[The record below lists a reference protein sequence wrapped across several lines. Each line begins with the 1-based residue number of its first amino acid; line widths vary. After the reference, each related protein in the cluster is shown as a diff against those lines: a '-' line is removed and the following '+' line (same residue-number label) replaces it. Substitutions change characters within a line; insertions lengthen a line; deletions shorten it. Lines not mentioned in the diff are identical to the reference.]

1 MYDAM
6 PGFEE
11 GGWESEGL
19 AGKEEGGAKSG

>member
-1 MYDAM
+1 MHDAM

-19 AGKEEGGAKSG
+19 AGREEGGAETS